1 MGPFPTSLPHTHSLL
16 AAFHATYV
24 SSDGDCPSERRK
36 LEGILYKGSKERVK
50 DSCWRLI
57 CLQLGTPRS
66 GPGHW
71 KPDVWNWV
79 FSQHPVSYRSAPCFS
94 ANWYRHH
101 CPAHPRPLPPPS
113 PRGQYE
119 WKGYFSELLQLSVLH
134 HYSLR
139 WMELVR
145 FISFFRRSFF
155 SSSSHLLSALPSFLP
170 ASLVLGSFLLSIFQA
185 VLLLLPVPCVP
196 CSGQKPAPTIKD
208 LRSIQGV
215 KEAQV

>member
-1 MGPFPTSLPHTHSLL
+1 MSEIECSRSILFHTGQHHVSQLIDTDTTAPPTP
-16 AAFHATYV
+16 
-24 SSDGDCPSERRK
+24 
-36 LEGILYKGSKERVK
+36 
-50 DSCWRLI
+50 
-57 CLQLGTPRS
+57 
-66 GPGHW
+66 
-71 KPDVWNWV
+71 
-79 FSQHPVSYRSAPCFS
+79 AP
-94 ANWYRHH
+94 Y
-101 CPAHPRPLPPPS
+101 PRPLPPPS